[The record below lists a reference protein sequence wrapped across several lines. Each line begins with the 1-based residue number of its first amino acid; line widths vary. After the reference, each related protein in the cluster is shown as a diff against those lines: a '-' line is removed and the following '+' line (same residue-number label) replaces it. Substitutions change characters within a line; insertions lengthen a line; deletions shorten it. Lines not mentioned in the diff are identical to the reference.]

1 MVYTTQVRANYYDCD
16 TENRL
21 KISAA
26 MKYMQ
31 QTSSEQLEVLGCSVE
46 KLYDEG
52 MVFLLSKMC
61 IRIHRMPVC
70 SEKLM
75 VGTSPVTP
83 RGARFVREFTMETPQ
98 GERLLSAMSLWL
110 LVHPDSRK
118 IVRPKHFPYALDFE
132 PPRLETIIDDVP
144 FPRAEAAGEPV
155 LSVPVRYSQ
164 MDVNRHV
171 NNTVY
176 ADFVYDA
183 LPYDELVGRG
193 LETLVIGFQNEAKW
207 GDVIDISMSA
217 CDDGAYHLT
226 GLHGG
231 APCFEA
237 LAMLNKNK

>member
-1 MVYTTQVRANYYDCD
+1 MVYTTRVRVNYYDCD

-31 QTSSEQLEVLGCSVE
+31 QTSSEQLEALGCSVE
-46 KLYDEG
+46 KLYEEG

-70 SEKLM
+70 SEELI

-83 RGARFVREFTMETPQ
+83 RGARFVREFTIETLQ
-98 GERLLSAMSLWL
+98 SERLISAMSLWL
-110 LVHPDSRK
+110 LVHPESRK
-118 IVRPKHFPYALDFE
+118 IIRPKSFPYTLDFQPSNLTE
-132 PPRLETIIDDVP
+132 VIDDIP
-144 FPRAEAAGEPV
+144 FPKGEGESEKV
-155 LSVPVRYSQ
+155 LSIPVRYSQ

-176 ADFVYDA
+176 ADFVCDA
-183 LPYDELVGRG
+183 LPYDELTGRG
-193 LETLVIGFQNEAKW
+193 LETLVIGFQNEARY
-207 GDVIDISMSA
+207 GDMVDISRSF
-217 CDDGAYHLT
+217 CGEGEYHLT

-231 APCFEA
+231 RPCFEA
-237 LAMLNKNK
+237 LAMLNKKA